1 MPVRLGV
8 PESVAG
14 VPLAR
19 RLAWVVGARV
29 VLLSV
34 ALGAVA
40 VVTVKRGFDVGSSTV
55 QIAIATVAFA
65 LALAGIYA
73 AVLRTGRGLERLAT
87 AQLVLDQATW
97 TVLVYLTGGAASG
110 ATSFYGLTCLLGAFL
125 VGLGGATIAAL
136 AGISCYTVLVVA
148 LHSGKL
154 LPPPDQPRE
163 VYAITGEELS
173 YYLLLNLLVVVVVT
187 LLAAYLAE
195 RLKSAGGRIVE
206 AEARAE
212 SAERMAELGRLA
224 TALAHE
230 IRNPLGSIAGS
241 VQLLRTGSA
250 LSDDDR
256 KLCEII
262 QREASRLNDLVTDM
276 MDVAR
281 PKKPEFAIVDA
292 SRTAREVVA
301 LAGQS
306 GRGVSDVSVMFAG
319 LESVLVVADPSQLRQ
334 LIWNLVRNAVQAS
347 SAGDTV
353 SVRVDR
359 EGDDKTPLV
368 FLTISD
374 SGVGM
379 DAEAMAHLFDAFFT
393 TRSHGTGIGL
403 AVVKRIA
410 DEHGFSL
417 HVRSELGS
425 GATFRVNL
433 GPPVRVLGAEPIVTP
448 PRRSVP
454 PPV

>member
-40 VVTVKRGFDVGSSTV
+40 VVNIKRGFDVGSTTV
-55 QIAIATVAFA
+55 QVAIATVAFA
-65 LALAGIYA
+65 FALAGLYA

-136 AGISCYTVLVVA
+136 AGVTCYSVLALA
-148 LHSGKL
+148 LHTGKL
-154 LPPPDQPRE
+154 LPPPDQPRD

-173 YYLLLNLLVVVVVT
+173 YYLLLNVLVMVVVT

-195 RLKSAGGRIVE
+195 RLKTAGGRIVE

-281 PKKPEFAIVDA
+281 PKKPDFALVDA
-292 SRTAREVVA
+292 SHTAREVVA

-306 GRGVSDVSVMFAG
+306 GRGVSDVNVTFAG
-319 LESVLVVADPSQLRQ
+319 PESALIRADPSQLRQ
-334 LIWNLVRNAVQAS
+334 LVWNLVRNAVQAS
-347 SAGDTV
+347 TVEDTVTVRVEVEASAGVVLTV
-353 SVRVDR
+353 SDM
-359 EGDDKTPLV
+359 
-368 FLTISD
+368 
-374 SGVGM
+374 GVGM
-379 DAEAMAHLFDAFFT
+379 DPEAMAHLFDAFFT
-393 TRSHGTGIGL
+393 TRSRGTGIGL

-417 HVRSELGS
+417 DVKSERGS
-425 GATFRVNL
+425 GATFGVKL
-433 GPPVRVLGAEPIVTP
+433 GPLRTVDAGEPVALP
-448 PRRSVP
+448 PKRSVP
-454 PPV
+454 PPRLT